1 MPSTVV
7 HLSIAALLAAALL
20 AEAFDA
26 RALAAVLAVTA
37 VPELDT
43 FLGFAIRGAHR
54 AALHNLFVPL
64 LAAGLIAYDLR
75 REDSFLRER
84 GPRAARVA
92 WVCVAAYLLAAIG
105 PDLFFNGVNLF
116 YPVHDRFY
124 ELSGNVLL
132 SDQRG
137 FVQTIWEPPA
147 PDAEGGASGSAVG
160 TTGNVHYSTGVD
172 PSPGKE
178 PKDVERVFPIARG
191 GLQVLLVLTAFVV
204 TTVRLWESRKR

>member
-37 VPELDT
+37 FPELDT

-54 AALHNLFVPL
+54 AALHNLLVPFL
-64 LAAGLIAYDLR
+64 LAALIAYDLR
-75 REDSFLRER
+75 REESLLRRR
-84 GPRAARVA
+84 GPRAVRVA

-105 PDLFFNGVNLF
+105 PDLFFNGVNLL
-116 YPVHDRFY
+116 YPLHDRFY
-124 ELSGNVLL
+124 ELSGNLLL

-147 PDAEGGASGSAVG
+147 PDAAGRSGSAVG
-160 TTGNVHYSTGVD
+160 TTENVHYSTGVD
-172 PSPGKE
+172 PSPGTE
-178 PKDVERVFPIARG
+178 PADVERIFPIARG
-191 GLQVLLVLTAFVV
+191 GLQVLLVLTALVV
-204 TTVRLWESRKR
+204 ASVRLWESRKR